1 MEKYDLLIRNGTI
14 LTMDPENR
22 VLKKGIIG
30 IHGDTISSIGTK
42 EDKALRAKR
51 IIDAK
56 GGLVLPGLINGH
68 THAAMSLF
76 RGLADDLPLMEWL
89 NNYIF
94 PAEKRLDSDFVFTGT
109 LLACAEMILSG
120 TTTFC
125 DMYLFEEEVARASKQ
140 AGMRS
145 LVGEV
150 LYDFESPNYGPVENG
165 LRYTEDLIQ
174 AWEGDPLV
182 SIAVEPHS
190 LFTCSPALLS
200 ASHELAIKY
209 GVPLIIHVAETRNE
223 VDDIKKKYGRRP
235 VEHLDSLG
243 ILGAHLIADHC
254 VHLHEDEI
262 QLLADNQVKV
272 IHNPESNMKLASGIA
287 PIPDMLAKQVTV
299 GLGTDGCA
307 SNNNLDL
314 FAEMDTAA
322 KLHKIAAMDTT
333 VMDASTVLRMAT
345 IEGARALGLGDR
357 VGSLE
362 IGKKADIIIVDTHKP
377 HLTPLYD
384 PISCLV
390 YAARGSDV
398 SHSIINGH
406 LVMEERR
413 LLTLDFFE
421 IMERVREKSGH
432 VKEWVNLNFG

>member
-1 MEKYDLLIRNGTI
+1 MEKLDLLIRNGTI
-14 LTMDPENR
+14 LTMDPEDT
-22 VLKKGIIG
+22 VFETGIIG
-30 IHGDTISSIGTK
+30 IRGDTIAFIGTN
-42 EDKALRAKR
+42 EDKGLRAKQ

-68 THAAMSLF
+68 THAPMSLF

-94 PAEKRLDSDFVFTGT
+94 PAERRLDSDFVFTGT

-150 LYDFESPNYGPVENG
+150 LYDFESPNYGTVENG

-174 AWEGDPLV
+174 AWRGDPLV
-182 SIAVEPHS
+182 SIAVEPHT
-190 LFTCSPALLS
+190 LFTCSPELLS
-200 ASHELAIKY
+200 ASHELAMKY
-209 GVPLIIHVAETRNE
+209 DVPLIIHVAETRNE
-223 VDDIKKKYGRRP
+223 VDDIQKRYGKRP
-235 VEHLDSLG
+235 IDHLDSLG
-243 ILGAHLIADHC
+243 ILGPHLIADHC
-254 VHLHEDEI
+254 VHLQEDEI
-262 QLLADNQVKV
+262 QLLADNKVKV

-287 PIPDMLAKQVTV
+287 PIPDMLAKKVTV

-322 KLHKIAAMDTT
+322 KLHKINTMDTT

-345 IEGARALGLGDR
+345 IEGAKALGLGDL

-362 IGKKADIIIVDTHKP
+362 LGKKADIIVMDTNKP
-377 HLTPLYD
+377 HLTPLYN
-384 PISCLV
+384 PISHLV
-390 YAARGSDV
+390 YAARGNDV
-398 SHSIINGH
+398 SHSIINGR

-413 LLTLDFFE
+413 LLTLDLFE
-421 IMERVREKSGH
+421 IMEKVREKSAH
-432 VKEWVNLNFG
+432 VKEWIKG